1 MKILNILNF
10 IFWVAKIK
18 REIRRALTYSLI
30 FRQQMLG
37 LRLVLWDIWLMILNW
52 NILQTLKL
60 DHHLSFISFFR
71 RHYRYLSIFNMYFL
85 LLLSHLCIQSV
96 HSFLIKLSLAFLV
109 WFIVFTQDLLF
120 IFIYIFSSFHSK

>member
-1 MKILNILNF
+1 MKILNILSF

-18 REIRRALTYSLI
+18 REIRRALTNSLI

-71 RHYRYLSIFNMYFL
+71 RHYRYLSIFDMYFL

>member
-1 MKILNILNF
+1 MKILNILSF

>member
-1 MKILNILNF
+1 MKILNILSF

-18 REIRRALTYSLI
+18 REIRRALTNSLI

-60 DHHLSFISFFR
+60 YHHLSFISFFR
-71 RHYRYLSIFNMYFL
+71 RHYRYLSIFDMYFL

>member
-1 MKILNILNF
+1 MKILNILSF

-18 REIRRALTYSLI
+18 REIRRALTNSLI

>member
-1 MKILNILNF
+1 MKILNILSF

-18 REIRRALTYSLI
+18 REIRRALTNSLI

-71 RHYRYLSIFNMYFL
+71 RHYRYLSIFDMYFL
-85 LLLSHLCIQSV
+85 LLLSHLCIQSI

-120 IFIYIFSSFHSK
+120 ICIYIFSSFQSK

>member
-1 MKILNILNF
+1 MKILNILSF

-18 REIRRALTYSLI
+18 REIRRALTNSLI

-71 RHYRYLSIFNMYFL
+71 RHYRYLSIFDMYFL

-120 IFIYIFSSFHSK
+120 ICIYIFSSFQSK

>member
-1 MKILNILNF
+1 MKILNILSF

-18 REIRRALTYSLI
+18 REIRRALTNSLI
-30 FRQQMLG
+30 FRQKMLG

-60 DHHLSFISFFR
+60 YHHLSFISFFR
-71 RHYRYLSIFNMYFL
+71 RHYRYLCIFNMYFL